1 MNNSIQEKKGN
12 PVVTL
17 KAQAEKF
24 DFSRLRADKTNESAN
39 TGEQMYEDFRRMRF
53 VINSK
58 NLDQSLIGAL
68 IDGAKQY
75 NFDEVWDRYYK
86 NQGIPGNKKT
96 DQYYKE
102 EFERFYNLGKGYAH
116 LLPKEGD
123 ENKSYRAFG
132 KEVFKEMFKYAEAQ
146 VPSDSIL
153 KELVTNCN
161 QAAYVGALYNE
172 DSPLFHVT
180 KIHKLT
186 FSSSHT
192 TYINCS
198 NSERVE
204 VTVKELISA
213 TVFVKPN
220 EELCKLNSS
229 LEFALESQDGKDDV
243 IYKDGKLSL
252 TVPRKLRDYKTD
264 GISLFDIIKEY
275 FYKFC
280 EKLGFKFEVEI
291 EHDLGDPMSYLEE
304 VALPIHSNEH
314 ENTL

>member
-17 KAQAEKF
+17 KATAEKF
-24 DFSRLRADKTNESAN
+24 DFSKLRADKTNKSAN
-39 TGEQMYEDFRRMRF
+39 TGEQMHLDFPRMKF
-53 VINSK
+53 I
-58 NLDQSLIGAL
+58 I
-68 IDGAKQY
+68 
-75 NFDEVWDRYYK
+75 
-86 NQGIPGNKKT
+86 NKKDI
-96 DQYYKE
+96 DQAFINQLYKGHAGLIE
-102 EFERFYNLGKGYAH
+102 DDGNGEKN
-116 LLPKEGD
+116 
-123 ENKSYRAFG
+123 YRQFA
-132 KEVFKEMFKYAEAQ
+132 KEVFREMFKYSDAQ

-180 KIHKLT
+180 KIHELT

-213 TVFVKPN
+213 TTVFVKPN

-243 IYKDGKLSL
+243 IYKDGL
-252 TVPRKLRDYKTD
+252 
-264 GISLFDIIKEY
+264 
-275 FYKFC
+275 
-280 EKLGFKFEVEI
+280 VET
-291 EHDLGDPMSYLEE
+291 HDLETSDLVS
-304 VALPIHSNEH
+304 
-314 ENTL
+314 

>member
-17 KAQAEKF
+17 KAQAKEF
-24 DFSRLRADKTNESAN
+24 NFSKLRVSKENTLAN
-39 TGEQMYEDFRRMRF
+39 SGEQMYEDFRRMKF
-53 VINSK
+53 IINGKS
-58 NLDQSLIGAL
+58 LDQSLIGAL

-75 NFDEVWDRYYK
+75 NFDEVWDKYYT

-96 DQYYKE
+96 DQYKE
-102 EFERFYNLGKGYAH
+102 EFERFYNLGTNYAH
-116 LLPKEGD
+116 LLPGE
-123 ENKSYRAFG
+123 ENGNYRPFA

-146 VPSDSIL
+146 VPSDSTL
-153 KELVTNCN
+153 EELVTNCN
-161 QAAYVGALYNE
+161 QAAYVGALYNK

-180 KIHKLT
+180 MAHELV
-186 FSSSHT
+186 FSSNHT

-198 NSERVE
+198 DPSH
-204 VTVKELISA
+204 A
-213 TVFVKPN
+213 TIKIEEKIAVYTLAKPE
-220 EELCKLNSS
+220 EELCKLDSS
-229 LEFALESQDGKDDV
+229 LEFTLESQDGKDDV

-252 TVPRKLRDYKTD
+252 TVPRKLRDYKID
-264 GISLFDIIKEY
+264 GRSLFDIIKEY

-314 ENTL
+314 ENTP